1 MRGQVGIDVALSA
14 VGIFIAFALVGS
26 LADRIVE
33 DVGTSIST
41 VLCYIAS
48 DYAKALGDLNVGHFS
63 ASAGVFAVQGSPSET
78 NVVWE
83 GKVIR
88 CG

>member
-1 MRGQVGIDVALSA
+1 MRGQTGVDVVLSA

-33 DVGTSIST
+33 DVGTSVST
-41 VLCYIAS
+41 ILCYLAS
-48 DYAKALGDLNVGHFS
+48 DYAKALGDLGVTSFS
-63 ASAGVFAVQGSPSET
+63 ASAGVFAVQGTPSET
-78 NVVWE
+78 NVIWE
-83 GKVIR
+83 GRVVR